1 MNENVRILKEVAE
14 RYNLDFRSDY
24 SGRGMYGRECVGVVT
39 SNMAT
44 LLMVLGQKGFDV
56 EQRVCTDNMGRD
68 TIVYFPDLQDDPD
81 DTDEDPDDEDAAE
94 DNDMIDAL
102 RQAKGE

>member
-14 RYNLDFRSDY
+14 RFDTEFQSNY
-24 SGRGMYGRECVGVVT
+24 SGRGMYGKECVGVIC
-39 SNMAT
+39 SDPMS
-44 LLMVLGQKGFDV
+44 LCLVLGREGFDV
-56 EQRVCTDNMGRD
+56 DLTPRMDNMGRD
-68 TIVYFPDLQDDPD
+68 MIVYFPDLQDDPD

-94 DNDMIDAL
+94 DIAMIDAL